1 MSFGNS
7 VLFRMTSRTL
17 NINKSILR
25 KSFVREIIDC
35 NSASSGH
42 KSCRTTSNFLNVPN
56 QTFLH
61 NQHDNSCKLSAYRAN
76 FYNTNAYNN
85 NPKNID
91 THVKSAKAALKKIKR
106 KNTSSQKSKAQ
117 IKPGKDSWSV
127 VGYSTAESYD
137 LYNLAKRLAVQV
149 TSFND

>member
-1 MSFGNS
+1 MSFGSS
-7 VLFRMTSRTL
+7 VLFGMTSRSL
-17 NINKSILR
+17 NVNKSILR
-25 KSFVREIIDC
+25 KSFIGEIIDFYSA
-35 NSASSGH
+35 NSSH
-42 KSCRTTSNFLNVPN
+42 KNCRTISNFLKVPH
-56 QTFLH
+56 QTFIY
-61 NQHDNSCKLSAYRAN
+61 NQHDNSCKLSAYKAN
-76 FYNTNAYNN
+76 FYSSNAHSN

-106 KNTSSQKSKAQ
+106 KNTSSQKIKAQ

-149 TSFND
+149 SNVND

>member
-1 MSFGNS
+1 MSFGSS
-7 VLFRMTSRTL
+7 VLFGMTSRSL
-17 NINKSILR
+17 NVYKSFLR
-25 KSFVREIIDC
+25 KSSVGEIINFHSA
-35 NSASSGH
+35 NSSH
-42 KSCRTTSNFLNVPN
+42 KSWRTISNFLKDPN
-56 QTFLH
+56 QTFSH
-61 NQHDNSCKLSAYRAN
+61 NQYDNFCKLSAYRAN
-76 FYNTNAYNN
+76 FYNTNAYSN

-149 TSFND
+149 TNFND

>member
-1 MSFGNS
+1 MSFGSS
-7 VLFRMTSRTL
+7 VLFGMKSCSL
-17 NINKSILR
+17 NVNKSILR
-25 KSFVREIIDC
+25 KSFVGEIIDFYST
-35 NSASSGH
+35 NSSQ
-42 KSCRTTSNFLNVPN
+42 KSCRTISNFLKVPN
-56 QTFLH
+56 QTLPH
-61 NQHDNSCKLSAYRAN
+61 NQHDNSCKLSAYRAK
-76 FYNTNAYNN
+76 FYNTNAHSN

-91 THVKSAKAALKKIKR
+91 THVKSAKAAIKKIKR